1 MDYYDYRSYFNS
13 IIDDLEILQS
23 GQSNLQTSITD
34 IKTTITEKL
43 DTINNTIQSGIS
55 IILCILVLSTAIK
68 VIFK

>member
-1 MDYYDYRSYFNS
+1 MNYYDYRSYFNS

-55 IILCILVLSTAIK
+55 IILCILVLSTAVK

>member
-1 MDYYDYRSYFNS
+1 MNYYDYRSYFNS

>member
-1 MDYYDYRSYFNS
+1 MNYYDYRSYFNS

-23 GQSNLQTSITD
+23 EQSNLQTSITD
-34 IKTTITEKL
+34 IKTTITEKF

-55 IILCILVLSTAIK
+55 IILCIIVLSTAIK